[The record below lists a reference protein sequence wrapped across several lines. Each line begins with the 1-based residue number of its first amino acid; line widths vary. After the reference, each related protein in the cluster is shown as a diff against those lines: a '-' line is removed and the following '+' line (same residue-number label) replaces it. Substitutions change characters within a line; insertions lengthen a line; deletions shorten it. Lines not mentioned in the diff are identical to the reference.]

1 MRFMVSKGTLQIGVE
16 DLLEFRAARLLLLFH
31 VSDEISQG
39 RPLDVERIAYYDFF
53 SSHPFLVFGE
63 GAPERLR
70 LALAGFAS
78 HSLSY
83 SSAPQRFTNRRARM
97 QHDLAYL
104 VSLGLIE
111 VAAVHSRVAYRLTSS
126 GSESATAFRALYA
139 RSFGSA
145 AALVIRRLKGL
156 SDLQL
161 SKQATVWLGQDTL
174 LMPILEDA

>member
-1 MRFMVSKGTLQIGVE
+1 MISRDALHIGIE
-16 DLLEFRAARLLLLFH
+16 DMLEFRTARLLLLLN
-31 VSDEISQG
+31 VSSDMAQG

-83 SSAPQRFTNRRARM
+83 NSAPQRFTNRLARM
-97 QHDLAYL
+97 QHDLTYL
-104 VSLGLIE
+104 VSVGLVE

-139 RSFGSA
+139 RSFQSA
-145 AALVIRRLKGL
+145 AELVIHRLKGL

-161 SKQATVWLGQDTL
+161 SKQATVWLGQNTL
-174 LMPILEDA
+174 LMPILEDAR